1 VKRYAD
7 VAGVLGQAA
16 RSFAEDVVG
25 GSFPTE
31 EYSYR

>member
-1 VKRYAD
+1 
-7 VAGVLGQAA
+7 VLGQAA